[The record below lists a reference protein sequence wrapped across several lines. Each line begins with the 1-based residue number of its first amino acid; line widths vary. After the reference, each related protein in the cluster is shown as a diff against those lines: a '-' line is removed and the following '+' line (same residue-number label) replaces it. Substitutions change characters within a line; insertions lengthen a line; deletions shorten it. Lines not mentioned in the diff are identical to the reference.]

1 MVNLKGK
8 KVGCLFF
15 SSCGWW
21 MAQMIVDLFQ
31 ELWICFFLDE
41 SWLCMLM
48 CLFPTFQ
55 HGFPTTSQIS
65 HIFCVAFNLRFSQGY
80 TTSACWNENSQVLKR
95 LRNHGKSNGL
105 VPFSKS
111 RINNKSRAQQ
121 RLLALDGDHG
131 VCCQRILPK
140 CKGMTTFFNSNQQQ
154 VIGFGNACGTIACL
168 LLGFYEQAEP
178 QHDANI
184 WCGNSSQNTRVFQI
198 VFYLIHPEVSTRW
211 SFNAT
216 LVQHFNWLRVKYI
229 YIYITHMSLFNHMSM
244 YLQVHTCIIIKGR
257 QIDWESDSDNQH
269 RGMQSPT
276 VELGFHLMDL

>member
-1 MVNLKGK
+1 
-8 KVGCLFF
+8 
-15 SSCGWW
+15 
-21 MAQMIVDLFQ
+21 MIVDLFQ

-140 CKGMTTFFNSNQQQ
+140 CKGNDDFFQFKPTAGHWVWQCLRHNCVFATWLLWASWTPTWCKYMMWELLTKHQGLSDCILSNSPRSLYEMIIQRD
-154 VIGFGNACGTIACL
+154 FGTA
-168 LLGFYEQAEP
+168 F
-178 QHDANI
+178 
-184 WCGNSSQNTRVFQI
+184 
-198 VFYLIHPEVSTRW
+198 
-211 SFNAT
+211 
-216 LVQHFNWLRVKYI
+216 
-229 YIYITHMSLFNHMSM
+229 
-244 YLQVHTCIIIKGR
+244 
-257 QIDWESDSDNQH
+257 
-269 RGMQSPT
+269 
-276 VELGFHLMDL
+276 